1 MLIRSRQRVTTHG
14 NIDLDVFVDNN
25 RIKRVASSESLGL
38 TIDEKLSCNKHIDN
52 ISKKI
57 SAGIGTLKR
66 MRKCNHYRS
75 LSRLD

>member
-1 MLIRSRQRVTTHG
+1 MLIRSRVTTHG

-25 RIKRVASSESLGL
+25 RIKRVAVASSESLGL

-52 ISKKI
+52 ISKMI

-66 MRKCNHYRS
+66 MRKCNHY
-75 LSRLD
+75 